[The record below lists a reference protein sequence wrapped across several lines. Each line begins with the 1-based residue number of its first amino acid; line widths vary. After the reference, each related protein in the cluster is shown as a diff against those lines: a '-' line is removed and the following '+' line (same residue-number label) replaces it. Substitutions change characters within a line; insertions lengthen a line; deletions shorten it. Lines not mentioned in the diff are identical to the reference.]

1 MPPFWPSPAAQG
13 QFANV
18 GTDLD
23 AGVPAASQPAASVGR
38 DEATGDEGGGPPAE
52 EGLAAPIEQRIIKTG
67 EVSVEVTDVGAAV
80 GHVRTLALEV
90 GGYVGGSQ
98 AGSSDESAT
107 LTLRVP
113 AAAFDE
119 ALEGLRALE
128 GEVAEST
135 RESDVT
141 RQIIDLEARIA
152 NLEASEASYR
162 ALVERAERV
171 EDILAVQSRLDQVRG
186 EIEQLNAQLQDIEG
200 AADLS
205 TLAVTLIP
213 AAEPVAEVAETW
225 DAGEQVSS
233 ASRRW
238 WASARGCS
246 MP

>member
-1 MPPFWPSPAAQG
+1 MSPRTIIHRWAVGLAIALAAVLAVACGSTGPVRQRRHRSRRRR
-13 QFANV
+13 A
-18 GTDLD
+18 
-23 AGVPAASQPAASVGR
+23 AASQPAASVGR

-128 GEVAEST
+128 GEVVAEST

-152 NLEASEASYR
+152 NLEA
-162 ALVERAERV
+162 
-171 EDILAVQSRLDQVRG
+171 
-186 EIEQLNAQLQDIEG
+186 
-200 AADLS
+200 
-205 TLAVTLIP
+205 
-213 AAEPVAEVAETW
+213 
-225 DAGEQVSS
+225 
-233 ASRRW
+233 
-238 WASARGCS
+238 
-246 MP
+246 